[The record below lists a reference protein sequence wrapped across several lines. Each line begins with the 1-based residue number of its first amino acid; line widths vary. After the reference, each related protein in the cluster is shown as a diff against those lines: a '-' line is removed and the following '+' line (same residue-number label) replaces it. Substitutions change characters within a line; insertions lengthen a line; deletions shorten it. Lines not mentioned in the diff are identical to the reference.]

1 MTHQDVADLS
11 AEESSKI
18 TQEKENEAQPL
29 GFAWKEDAQVV
40 LTGKEFSVI
49 NSLIENVYI
58 VKNLINQRHI
68 NNGVFKAF
76 FKEDLK
82 EDGSLKDE
90 FFPESKQEVKEK
102 VKEEFKKKTKKKK
115 VS

>member
-1 MTHQDVADLS
+1 M
-11 AEESSKI
+11 
-18 TQEKENEAQPL
+18 TQETENQAFVNAPVDETPQPL

-68 NNGVFKAF
+68 NSGVFKAF
-76 FKEDLK
+76 FKEDLN

-90 FFPESKQEVKEK
+90 FFPENKQDLKENI
-102 VKEEFKKKTKKKK
+102 KEEFKKKTKKEKN
-115 VS
+115 V